1 MAENKRDPR
10 RKPASGDVVISDD
23 RKVRRTVDKVRRDRV
38 IYNDGTYSRECDV
51 ASWQRWCRDRLA
63 KVVKR
68 AA

>member
-10 RKPASGDVVISDD
+10 RQPVVGDMVISDD
-23 RKVRRTVDKVRRDRV
+23 RKVRRTVAKVARGTV
-38 IYNDGTYSRECDV
+38 TYHDGTDLRTCDV